1 MIFFIS
7 YLYWSW
13 GRGRARFSFEMWA
26 VREHLHMITGSSRCA
41 VHSLSLRFL
50 LCERYWR
57 ILLLC
62 LLLESDYL
70 ISTICYSVSVECA
83 ILGWVIF
90 LFKQGEAFVP
100 ESIVRFGKR
109 TEGRDG
115 VVTITAEDERIKYQG
130 LHHGSSYLEHLNF
143 LSAIRAQG
151 AYGPSVNLSDGLLS
165 VAIGVAGQL
174 SIEQGRFVTMEEV
187 LGS

>member
-1 MIFFIS
+1 VV
-7 YLYWSW
+7 
-13 GRGRARFSFEMWA
+13 GD
-26 VREHLHMITGSSRCA
+26 TG
-41 VHSLSLRFL
+41 
-50 LCERYWR
+50 
-57 ILLLC
+57 
-62 LLLESDYL
+62 
-70 ISTICYSVSVECA
+70 
-83 ILGWVIF
+83 
-90 LFKQGEAFVP
+90 KGEAFVP

-115 VVTITAEDERIKYQG
+115 VVTIMAEDDRIKYQG